1 MGLLDRLA
9 GSLWRRDRVARDLAD
24 ELAFHVEER
33 ARENLAAGMD
43 PDAAAADARRRF
55 GNVPLLQ
62 ERARDMDVVAWL
74 DGTVRDAGQA
84 LRSLRR
90 RPGLVLTTV
99 LTLALGI
106 GATSAIYSVVH
117 AVLLRPLPLP
127 DHAAVVMLRE
137 ARAGETIGGNAA
149 RFRDWQRELT
159 GVRDLAGFYG
169 EATVLTGRGDPE
181 RYALLRTF
189 GPVLR
194 LTGADVLLGRGFTA
208 EEERG
213 EGPPVALLS
222 HGLWQRRF
230 GGDPA
235 VVGQSVS
242 LGGTSYTLIG
252 VLAAGPRYP
261 DGQDFVSPAPLGF
274 QEGGRRGGNYFTIIG
289 RLAEGASL
297 AAAGA
302 EAAAIARRFG
312 ERYPDTDGALTA
324 TLTPLQEVATAETR
338 GPLLLLLGAVGLVL
352 LIACVNIASLLLA
365 RAAERRHEAA
375 IRVAL
380 GAGRGS
386 LLRLYLLESGWL
398 ALAGGLG
405 GLAVAWAGLPLLL
418 RILPADLPRL
428 GEVALDWN
436 VALFAALA
444 ATGSGLLF
452 GLAPAWQAAAG
463 GRTHDALRD
472 GGRTTTGARP
482 RMRRALV
489 VVQVALSMV
498 LLVSA
503 ALLGRSLYQMRG
515 VATGVA
521 PDGVLVVQIAFPWD
535 TDPARLHGFYRR
547 ALEELAALPGV
558 RAVGLADRLPL
569 EGGTQSRPIRLGE
582 PTAARVP
589 LPEDESIPYRAVS
602 EGYFR
607 TMDVPLQAGRMWR
620 DDDAGRLRE
629 VVVNQEFARRYLPE
643 GRAVGARISFDVAPA
658 ADEAPAWYEVVGV
671 VGDMRVELEQPVQPP
686 EVFLS
691 YRSTYWP
698 LASLTVLAHGDPASL
713 TASVRAAIRRIDP
726 EQIIDGIVPLERQL
740 ARASAA
746 SQVRTGLVG
755 VFALAALLLSAL
767 GLYGVLASEVAQRR
781 HEIGLRMALGAEP
794 RQVLGM
800 TVRHGLAVTG
810 AGLLAGA
817 VGALAA
823 GRLLASSLFGV
834 AAGDPVAF
842 GAAALV
848 LLLAA
853 LAASYLPARRAAR
866 LDPMVALRRE

>member
-9 GSLWRRDRVARDLAD
+9 GSLWRRERVARDLAD
-24 ELAFHVEER
+24 EIAFHVEER
-33 ARENLAAGMD
+33 TRDNLAAGMS

-90 RPGLVLTTV
+90 RPGLVATAV

-106 GATSAIYSVVH
+106 GATSAIYSVVD

-137 ARAGETIGGNAA
+137 ARAGTPIGGNAA
-149 RFRDWQRELT
+149 RFRDWQRELA
-159 GVRDLAGFYG
+159 GVHDLAGFYG

-181 RYALLRTF
+181 RLTLLRTF

-194 LTGADVLLGRGFTA
+194 LTGAGVARGRGFTP

-213 EGPPVALLS
+213 EGAPVALLS
-222 HGLWQRRF
+222 HGLWRRRF

-235 VVGQSVS
+235 IMGQSVG
-242 LGGTSYTLIG
+242 LGGTSYTVVGI
-252 VLAAGPRYP
+252 LAPGPRYP
-261 DGQDFVSPAPLGF
+261 DGQDVVSPAPRGF
-274 QEGGRRGGNYFTIIG
+274 QEDGRRGGNYFTIIG
-289 RLAEGASL
+289 RLAAGTTL
-297 AAAGA
+297 AAATA
-302 EAAAIARRFG
+302 EAAAIARRFS
-312 ERYPDTDGALTA
+312 ERYPETDGALTA
-324 TLTPLQEVATAETR
+324 TLAPLQEVETAETR

-405 GLAVAWAGLPLLL
+405 GLLVAWAGLPLLV
-418 RILPADLPRL
+418 RILPAELPRL
-428 GEVALDWN
+428 SGATLDWN
-436 VALFAALA
+436 VALFAALV
-444 ATGSGLLF
+444 ATGAGLLF
-452 GLAPAWQAAAG
+452 GLAPAWQAARAE
-463 GRTHDALRD
+463 RAHEALRD
-472 GGRTTTGARP
+472 GGRSTTGARP
-482 RMRRALV
+482 RARRALV

-503 ALLGRSLYQMRG
+503 GLLARSLYQMRG
-515 VATGVA
+515 VATGVV
-521 PDGVLVVQIAFPWD
+521 PGQVLVVQIAFPWD
-535 TDPARLHGFYRR
+535 TDAARLHDFYRR
-547 ALEELAALPGV
+547 ALEDLAALPGV
-558 RAVGLADRLPL
+558 RDVGLADRLPL
-569 EGGTQSRPIRLGE
+569 EGGTQSRPIRLGD
-582 PTAARVP
+582 PAAAQVS
-589 LPEDESIPYRAVS
+589 LPDDESIPYRAVS

-607 TMDVPLQAGRMWR
+607 TVEVPLLAGRMWR
-620 DDDAGRLRE
+620 DDDAGRVRE
-629 VVVNQEFARRYLPE
+629 VVVNQEFARRYLP
-643 GRAVGARISFDVAPA
+643 ATQPVGARISFDGAPA
-658 ADEAPAWYEVVGV
+658 ADTALTWYEVVGV
-671 VGDMRVELEQPVQPP
+671 VGDMRVELNQPAQPP

-698 LASLTVLAHGDPASL
+698 LASLALRTQGDPAAL
-713 TASVRAAIRRIDP
+713 TAAVRAALRRIDP
-726 EQIIDGIVPLERQL
+726 DQIIDGIVPLERQL
-740 ARASAA
+740 GRASAA
-746 SQVRTGLVG
+746 SRVRTWLVG
-755 VFALAALLLSAL
+755 VFALAALLLSAI
-767 GLYGVLASEVAQRR
+767 GLYGVLASDVAQRR

-800 TVRHGLAVTG
+800 TVRQGLRVTV
-810 AGLLAGA
+810 AGLLAGGA
-817 VGALAA
+817 GALAA
-823 GRLLASSLFGV
+823 GRLLSSSLFGV
-834 AAGDPVAF
+834 DAGDPLTF
-842 GAAALV
+842 GAAGLV
-848 LLLAA
+848 LLVVA

>member
-33 ARENLAAGMD
+33 TRENLAAGMD

-235 VVGQSVS
+235 IVGQSVS

-289 RLAEGASL
+289 RLAEGTSL

-418 RILPADLPRL
+418 RILPADLPR
-428 GEVALDWN
+428 
-436 VALFAALA
+436 
-444 ATGSGLLF
+444 
-452 GLAPAWQAAAG
+452 
-463 GRTHDALRD
+463 
-472 GGRTTTGARP
+472 
-482 RMRRALV
+482 LV

-834 AAGDPVAF
+834 AAGDPLAF